1 MKKFT
6 KLLSLVLLI
15 CVLVC
20 ALGACELFGPKQT
33 TAESTTSS
41 TTTSTTTSSSSTT
54 GSGNVDPPEDVWVDY
69 ADQLKLDMNSSTL
82 KWEVTV
88 KMMIDGDTTHFYINQ
103 SGNINNISKT
113 PGIDGVLKARYVG
126 INTPESTGKIE
137 PWGKK
142 ASNFTKSKLE
152 NAESII
158 IESEDSNWN
167 VDSTGERFL
176 VWVWYKAPGADDYR
190 NLNLEILQEGLAVS
204 SKSSE
209 SMYGSI
215 CEKAIAQAAD
225 KRIYVYAPSSVK
237 DPDFPY
243 GDAQFMTLKELK
255 VNIDQYIGARV
266 AFEGVIVKNSGG
278 SVYIEAYDEEDGF
291 YYGISA
297 YYLTS
302 GLDGYGLELLKV
314 GNKLRFAGVVGE
326 FNGSYQ
332 ITDLKYDI
340 WNLDNSKNMNLIS
353 QGHEASY
360 QEVSYLHFD
369 PQSNEGS
376 VRVETMVDGEEI
388 IKEVPFM
395 FLAQDASVSMTNLY
409 VKSAYTT
416 QKGDSKGAIS
426 LYCTVNGVEIQ
437 VRTIVLRD
445 ADGNLITQDQFVG
458 KTIDVRGTIDYYLPE
473 GSTVGTYQIQV
484 FSIND
489 VTFH

>member
-1 MKKFT
+1 MKKFIRF
-6 KLLSLVLLI
+6 LSLFLLI
-15 CVLVC
+15 CTLVS
-20 ALGACELFGPKQT
+20 ALGACEWF
-33 TAESTTSS
+33 
-41 TTTSTTTSSSSTT
+41 T
-54 GSGNVDPPEDVWVDY
+54 GSQQGADDGEKEWVDY
-69 ADQLKLDMNSSTL
+69 ASQLKLDMDTDTL
-82 KWEVTV
+82 KWEVSV
-88 KMMIDGDTTHFYINQ
+88 KMYIDGDTTHFYINQ
-103 SGNINNISKT
+103 SGNINGISQT
-113 PGIDGVLKARYVG
+113 PGIDGVLKARYLG

-142 ASNFTKSKLE
+142 ASNFTKSKLMS
-152 NAESII
+152 ADSII
-158 IESEDSNWN
+158 IESDDSNWN

-176 VWVWYKAPGADDYR
+176 VWVWYRPAGESDYR

-204 SKSSE
+204 SKSGRYVYAE
-209 SMYGSI
+209 Y

-225 KRIYVYAPSSVK
+225 AKMNVYAPSNVK

-266 AFEGVIVKNSGG
+266 AFEGVIVKDSGG
-278 SVYIEAYDEEDGF
+278 SVYIEAYDEEDGM

-302 GLDGYGLELLKV
+302 GLDGFGLELLQV

-332 ITDLKYDI
+332 ITDLKYDV
-340 WNLDNSKNMNLIS
+340 WDTENAKNMSLIS
-353 QGHEASY
+353 EGNEPGY

-369 PQSNEGS
+369 SQSNQGS
-376 VRVETMVDGEEI
+376 VRVETEVEGETVV
-388 IKEVPFM
+388 KEVPFM
-395 FLAQDASVSMTNLY
+395 FLAQDSSVSMSNLY

-445 ADGNLITQDQFVG
+445 SEGNLITQDQFVG
-458 KTIDVRGTIDYYLPE
+458 KTIDVKGTIDYYLPE
-473 GSTVGTYQIQV
+473 GETVGTYQIQV

-489 VTFH
+489 VTFHE

>member
-1 MKKFT
+1 MKKFI
-6 KLLSLVLLI
+6 KFLSMFLLI
-15 CVLVC
+15 CTLVC
-20 ALGACELFGPKQT
+20 ALGACDWFNPEPT
-33 TAESTTSS
+33 TEA
-41 TTTSTTTSSSSTT
+41 TTTT
-54 GSGNVDPPEDVWVDY
+54 GGQEEPQFVDY
-69 ADQLKLDMNSSTL
+69 ADQLKLDMSSSTL

-88 KMMIDGDTTHFYINQ
+88 KMHIDGDTTHFYINQ
-103 SGNINNISKT
+103 SGNINKISKT
-113 PGIDGVLKARYVG
+113 PGIDGVLKARYLA

-137 PWGKK
+137 PWGKL

-152 NAESII
+152 DAESII
-158 IESEDSNWN
+158 IESEDTNWN

-176 VWVWYKAPGADDYR
+176 VWVWYKPQGASDYR

-204 SKSSE
+204 SKSADCI
-209 SMYGSI
+209 YGDI
-215 CEKAIAQAAD
+215 CDKAIGQAAD
-225 KRIYVYAPSSVK
+225 RRMYVYAPSSVK

-266 AFEGVIVKNSGG
+266 AFEGVIVKDSGG
-278 SVYIEAYDEEDGF
+278 SVYIESYNEEDGI

-302 GLDGYGLELLKV
+302 GLDGYGLEILKV
-314 GNKLRFAGVVGE
+314 GNKVRFAGVVGE

-340 WNLDNSKNMNLIS
+340 WDTQNAKNMQLIS
-353 QGHEASY
+353 TGNTPAY
-360 QEVSYLHFD
+360 QEITYLHFD
-369 PQSNEGS
+369 PQSNQGF
-376 VRVETMVDGEEI
+376 VEIDTVVDGEDVT
-388 IKEVPFM
+388 KEFPFM
-395 FLAQDASVSMTNLY
+395 FLAQDSSVYMENLY

-445 ADGNLITQDQFVG
+445 KDGELITQNQFVG
-458 KTIDVRGTIDYYLPE
+458 KTIDVKGTIDYYLPE
-473 GSTVGTYQIQV
+473 GETVGTYQIQV
-484 FSIND
+484 FSIDD
-489 VTFH
+489 VVFH